1 MDNKINHAQILEL
14 QQAIEQNSND
24 PALHYELGSY
34 YLVTRDFLQS
44 LASLKQALALAPN
57 HPQILMQLGNAASG
71 LNDEKQAQS
80 YFLASLKQDSNQAD
94 VHFNLA
100 NSLRKLGELK
110 RAIQHFQIA
119 IKLNN
124 RDADYFNNMGN
135 ALRELG
141 QLPEA
146 IQAYQQ
152 ALAINPNMTHA
163 LVHWIHQKQHC
174 ADWQGL
180 EPAIEKVCAQLHLAQ
195 ADNTIALKIPP
206 FAFLAMP
213 NTTPQEQA
221 MCATQWAQSH
231 YQYIAP
237 LDPPPLR
244 DDKTPIRVAYLSSDF
259 RVHPLAYLVTDVIQ
273 SHNHAQFEI
282 YGYSQTP
289 SEDSIEQNA
298 IRLACEHWLD
308 ISQLSDEDVAKQMR
322 EQGIDIVVDL
332 SGYTQNSR
340 SGIVAYRPARK
351 SINWLGFA
359 GTMGELHGKAL
370 FDYVIVDQWVNV
382 DGLAEKPML
391 LPCYQPNNAERPL
404 AKTGTKQ
411 SHGLP
416 ENAFVFCCF
425 NQSFKITQAVFD
437 SWLTILVRTPN
448 SVLWLLASNPWA
460 MNNLKAYAKKRGI
473 DDKRLVFA
481 PRVPIAEHIARHAHA
496 DLVLD
501 TLPYNAHTTA
511 SDALWMGVP
520 IITCM
525 GETFASRV
533 TASLLSQYDLEALIV
548 KDLSDYENLACDLA
562 KNPKKLSDI
571 QMYLKAHRDALFNP
585 LVFTQRLEMAYREIL
600 KEA

>member
-1 MDNKINHAQILEL
+1 MDNKINHAQLLAL
-14 QQAIEQNSND
+14 QQAIKQSPND
-24 PALHYELGSY
+24 PALYYELGSY
-34 YLVTRDFLQS
+34 YLVARDFLQS
-44 LASLKQALALAPN
+44 LASLKQALALAPS

-100 NSLRKLGELK
+100 NSLRKLGQLK
-110 RAIQHFQIA
+110 PAIKHYQLA

-152 ALAINPNMTHA
+152 ALAISPNMAHA

-174 ADWQGL
+174 AYWQGL
-180 EPAIEKVCAQLHLAQ
+180 EPAIEKVRAQLHRAQ
-195 ADNTIALKIPP
+195 ADNTIELKIPP

-231 YQYIAP
+231 YQHITP
-237 LDPPPLR
+237 LPALAKR
-244 DDKTPIRVAYLSSDF
+244 NAQARIRVAYLSSDF
-259 RVHPLAYLVTDVIQ
+259 RVHPLAYLVTNVIQ
-273 SHNHAQFEI
+273 SHNRAQFEI

-289 SEDSIEQNA
+289 TEDSIEQNA

-322 EQGIDIVVDL
+322 QQGIDIVVDL

-351 SINWLGFA
+351 SINWLGLA
-359 GTMGELHGKAL
+359 GTMGLLHGKPM
-370 FDYVIVDQWVNV
+370 FDYIIVDQWVNV

-425 NQSFKITQAVFD
+425 NQSFKITQAVFE
-437 SWLTILVRTPN
+437 SWLTILERTPN

-473 DDKRLVFA
+473 EDKRLVFA

-520 IITCM
+520 IITCV

-533 TASLLSQYDLEALIV
+533 TASLLSQCDLEALIV

-562 KNPKKLSDI
+562 KDHNKLAEIKSHLI
-571 QMYLKAHRDALFNP
+571 AHRDGLFNP
-585 LVFTQRLEMAYREIL
+585 RAFAQKLEQAYQEIL
-600 KEA
+600 KDA